1 MREWRQAHRENRK
14 RAKELRGEL
23 EADPHKRERG
33 ASRDT
38 PAASAAEKGVTMEV
52 LQTDRMPEAAFEGT
66 LPTAELKPAAAA
78 PDPIGAA
85 RALMVDRVRRLMV
98 VATELDTAAAQ
109 LETLTGAIIPGLAT
123 RAVAQC
129 PEQGRLNDASTHFF
143 DALDHLQKLIENC
156 TARVARQT
164 AMLDRVFDLNV
175 RRSLSSTS

>member
-1 MREWRQAHRENRK
+1 
-14 RAKELRGEL
+14 
-23 EADPHKRERG
+23 
-33 ASRDT
+33 
-38 PAASAAEKGVTMEV
+38 V
-52 LQTDRMPEAAFEGT
+52 EAA
-66 LPTAELKPAAAA
+66 KPAAAA

-129 PEQGRLNDASTHFF
+129 PEQGRLNDAHFF
-143 DALDHLQKLIENC
+143 DALDHLQLLIENC

-164 AMLDRVFDLNV
+164 AMLDRVFDLRGGAAQRGNV
-175 RRSLSSTS
+175 R